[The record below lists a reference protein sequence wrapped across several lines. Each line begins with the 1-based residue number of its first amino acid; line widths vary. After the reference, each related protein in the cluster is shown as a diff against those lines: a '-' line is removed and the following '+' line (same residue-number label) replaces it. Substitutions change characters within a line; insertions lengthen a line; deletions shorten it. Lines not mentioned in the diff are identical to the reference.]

1 MLVKL
6 SSCKDWIT
14 TLPTCQDLCPF
25 LYTSRITCDRLISLI
40 IRYQQMLSERV
51 LSSFE
56 NKDLWSFLMS
66 IHHKM
71 VLTFKQDRY
80 ADTGIVVIRHLQKTA
95 QHISISHWILA
106 LLSSFVEFSQ
116 TLESHIHPWKS
127 ISWFTASS
135 IPGASTWHLKMF
147 VAPPDGSIKPSALAL
162 DAIFKCSN
170 SRHPCTFLILCDE
183 FLST

>member
-1 MLVKL
+1 MLCMSN
-6 SSCKDWIT
+6 SSPYETRVGPACNFPPGIGNLLLILNLLATAMPHTKS
-14 TLPTCQDLCPF
+14 CQDLCPF
-25 LYTSRITCDRLISLI
+25 LYTSRI
-40 IRYQQMLSERV
+40 
-51 LSSFE
+51 
-56 NKDLWSFLMS
+56 
-66 IHHKM
+66 
-71 VLTFKQDRY
+71 TFKQDRY
-80 ADTGIVVIRHLQKTA
+80 ADTGIVVIRPLQKTS